1 MTPTRIVTL
10 RRVPLT
16 LAVRS
21 LAATDLQVL
30 LALTLAACPRTGR
43 VWTTP
48 LRLADELILAPA
60 AVEAAFASLAAH
72 GHITLW
78 SRSSSALALRCYEL
92 GSVLARQG
100 DAPDNLPVEPTS

>member
-10 RRVPLT
+10 RRVPLA
-16 LAVRS
+16 LVVRTVT
-21 LAATDLQVL
+21 AQDLQVF

-48 LRLADELILAPA
+48 LRLADELTQDPA
-60 AVEAAFASLAAH
+60 AVEATFASLIAR

-78 SRSSSALALRCYEL
+78 SRSSSTLPLRCYEL
-92 GSVLARQG
+92 GCVLARQG
-100 DAPDNLPVEPTS
+100 EAPDNLPVERDP